1 MPEMSVIL
9 NLPYPPSVNKYWRRT
24 RSGGVRVSGE
34 GVAYREAVVAYCKA
48 RGLLK
53 LLGPL
58 SVRLMVYVPDRR
70 RRDLDNILKA
80 LLDALAHGGVYEDD
94 SQIAHLELTRAGL
107 EPGGRVCAEVKQL

>member
-1 MPEMSVIL
+1 MTKPPLVL

-48 RGLLK
+48 ERLPR

-94 SQIAHLELTRAGL
+94 SQITHLELTRAGL
-107 EPGGRVCAEVKQL
+107 EPGGRVCAEIKQL